1 MKNFTIIPNELLG
14 ESQLSIPSRY
24 LYCVLLKY
32 CGQDEWCF
40 PSQNTLAKNLNC
52 SERHIRNLIE
62 ELEGNELLY
71 KVRRGFNRS
80 NNYKPAKSLTYY
92 RQSNGNSNS
101 SHLGSMLPLHTGNE
115 VPPKNTYLKAKAKR
129 SVKGLEKL
137 RESMEGK
144 GIIPRSKKRIEQ
156 KVPFFGMQRNRVDS
170 MLTKTL
176 EGGSK
181 KNEESSDFKRRKAKK
196 LTTHH

>member
-1 MKNFTIIPNELLG
+1 MRNFTIIPNELLG

-32 CGQDEWCF
+32 TGQNEWCF
-40 PSQNTLAKNLNC
+40 PSQKTLAKNLNC
-52 SERHIRNLIE
+52 SDRHIRNLIE
-62 ELEGNELLY
+62 ELEENELIY

-80 NNYKPAKSLTYY
+80 NNYKVAKSLTYY

-115 VPPKNTYLKAKAKR
+115 VPAKSTYLKAKAKR

-137 RESMEGK
+137 RESMEEK
-144 GIIPRSKKRIEQ
+144 GIIRRSEKRIGQ
-156 KVPFFGMQRNRVDS
+156 KVSLLRCSGLSRSLCVA
-170 MLTKTL
+170 KTL
-176 EGGSK
+176 EDGSK
-181 KNEESSDFKRRKAKK
+181 KNEEY
-196 LTTHH
+196 